1 MKQWGMRA
9 GVGAFG
15 LAVALQVATAAT
27 ESGRMSRQDAVEM
40 VVQLVELVDTRALGP
55 RDAKEQASARDA
67 LVREVSLGDGPDLDR
82 AAVYAAARRY
92 LESVDSDGHTLLWS
106 RQFADAWEHQTS
118 PADVEQPDVARVV
131 KVGDAN
137 VLVLRP
143 PQATFQDNG
152 TAHDYAVR
160 LTASLVEA
168 QRKAPACALVV
179 DLDAQQGGNAWP
191 PIALLGAV
199 VTPQNR
205 ARFEGRNGQRT
216 AVLPMEG
223 YGYAWERGLVG
234 PLPDNPLAR
243 FAGTPIGVV
252 MGPMTASAGEML
264 AVILAGE
271 STTRSFGRPSYGM
284 TTANF
289 SMAMPDGAELLLSTS
304 RYAIEGSPA
313 IHGKLMPDVPAE
325 GAETPEQSVQR
336 AAAWAAANSPLCRA
350 R

>member
-9 GVGAFG
+9 CVGAFG
-15 LAVALQVATAAT
+15 LAVALQAGAVAT
-27 ESGRMSRQDAVEM
+27 ESGRMSRKDATDLA
-40 VVQLVELVDTRALGP
+40 VQLIELVDTRALGP
-55 RDAKEQASARDA
+55 RDVQEQTSARAA
-67 LVREVSLGDGPDLDR
+67 LLQEVMRGDGPDVDR
-82 AAVYAAARRY
+82 VAVYAAARRY
-92 LESVDSDGHTLLWS
+92 LSTVDSDGHTLLWS
-106 RQFADAWEHQTS
+106 RQFADEWEHKTS

-131 KVGDAN
+131 KAGDAN

-160 LTASLVEA
+160 LTSSIVEA

-179 DLDAQQGGNAWP
+179 DLDGQQGGNAWP

-243 FAGTPIGVV
+243 FSGTPIGVV

-284 TTANF
+284 TTANYTT
-289 SMAMPDGAELLLSTS
+289 AMPDGAELLLTTS

-313 IHGKLMPDVPAE
+313 IRGKLVPDVPAE
-325 GAETPEQSVQR
+325 ASETPEQSVQR